1 MLTTKQV
8 AAMLGLRTTTVNQLI
23 KRGKLA
29 ATKYGRDW
37 LIVPE
42 EVERYQRE
50 RHKPGWPHWK
60 WQQQG
65 RE

>member
-1 MLTTKQV
+1 MTTKQ
-8 AAMLGLRTTTVNQLI
+8 AAEILGVKMTTVNTLI
-23 KRGKLA
+23 QRKQIA
-29 ATKYGRDW
+29 ATKFGRDW
-37 LIVPE
+37 LITPE

-60 WQQQG
+60 WRQQG